1 MSKGW
6 VIAGCILV
14 LVFLG
19 CGILHAATA
28 DANAKTADVN
38 AKTPAANAK
47 TADTNAKVATAPF
60 VLRVNCGAVEPYTDK
75 AGNIWQPDQTL
86 EEGKTWGAED
96 GMTVD
101 RGELKI
107 AGTDVAKV
115 YETERYMV
123 SAYKFKVPNGKY
135 TVRMHF
141 AETYAGIGGEG
152 ERVFS
157 VTINGE
163 TVAKDIDPFKDGG
176 GLEKPVVKEVKGV
189 TIAKEELVI
198 GFVMNVENPEIN
210 GIEIIAE

>member
-1 MSKGW
+1 MSKKW
-6 VIAGCILV
+6 FIAGCVLV

-19 CGILHAATA
+19 CGMLHAETA
-28 DANAKTADVN
+28 DANAKAADVN
-38 AKTPAANAK
+38 AKTPAG
-47 TADTNAKVATAPF
+47 PF
-60 VLRVNCGAVEPYTDK
+60 VLRVNCGAVEPYTDA
-75 AGNIWQPDQTL
+75 AGNVWQPDQIL
-86 EEGKTWGAED
+86 EEGNTWGAED

-107 AGTDVAKV
+107 EGSDVAKV

-123 SAYKFKVPNGKY
+123 SAYKFQVPNGKY

-141 AETYAGIGGEG
+141 AETYAGIGGEE

-157 VTINGE
+157 VSINGE

-176 GLEKPVVKEVKGV
+176 GLEKPVVKEFKGV
-189 TIAKEELVI
+189 AIANGELVI
-198 GFVMNVENPEIN
+198 GFEMNIENPEVN